1 MRRANRKEMKPRTTD
16 TLIGTGTVIEGKLHS
31 EASIRVD
38 GTVRGNIQC
47 KGDLY
52 IGEKAVLHS
61 DVEAANIHHAG
72 KIHGT
77 VTTEGTLFIAKSGK
91 IYGDLEVARIQIAEG
106 AVFEGTI
113 IMKTPNENK
122 AAATPIQKPERER
135 VKAVK

>member
-1 MRRANRKEMKPRTTD
+1 MRRSKLKEVRARTTD
-16 TLIGTGTVIEGKLHS
+16 TLIGAGTVIEGKLHS

-38 GTVRGNIQC
+38 GTVRGNIHC

-52 IGEKAVLHS
+52 VGAKAVLHS

-77 VTTEGTLFIAKSGK
+77 VTTGGTLFITQSGK
-91 IYGDLEVARIQIAEG
+91 IYGDLDVARIQIAEG

-113 IMKTPNENK
+113 IMKTPDEGK
-122 AAATPIQKPERER
+122 APATPIQKPERER